1 MMPEGYPLTFE
12 RWLPGALLERYG
24 PGDTAGSTVNYSASP
39 NSPMDRPGRE
49 VMITADYLDVW
60 VTLSHESR
68 IELLTIALD
77 PSDCEPSQALVDDL
91 RSVAGLSLDSSHAR
105 PTLEGSEPRLS
116 LDFMRWVHSVADP
129 GH

>member
-1 MMPEGYPLTFE
+1 
-12 RWLPGALLERYG
+12 
-24 PGDTAGSTVNYSASP
+24 
-39 NSPMDRPGRE
+39 
-49 VMITADYLDVW
+49 MITADYLDVW

-68 IELLTIALD
+68 IELLSMALDSAEGQPSIALI
-77 PSDCEPSQALVDDL
+77 DDL
-91 RSVAGLSLDSSHAR
+91 RSVAGLSLDSLHAR